1 MPTLCSL
8 NLFNWSDFIPNFT
21 ICSQLGRRIL
31 LFVSESIWAELGV
44 AGRGDR
50 TGPLLH
56 TDFVTTNNTWS
67 DMNMDHTI
75 ICREIA
81 KHNRPCRVIFD
92 RKSMSS
98 IVLGEDN
105 FY

>member
-8 NLFNWSDFIPNFT
+8 NLFNWSDFIPNIT

-44 AGRGDR
+44 AGREDSR
-50 TGPLLH
+50 PLLH

>member
-8 NLFNWSDFIPNFT
+8 NLFNWSDFIPNIT

-56 TDFVTTNNTWS
+56 TQTLSQPTHGVTRTLIIRSYVERLLNIS
-67 DMNMDHTI
+67 DH
-75 ICREIA
+75 
-81 KHNRPCRVIFD
+81 V
-92 RKSMSS
+92 
-98 IVLGEDN
+98 V
-105 FY
+105 

>member
-56 TDFVTTNNTWS
+56 TDFVTTNYTWS
-67 DMNMDHTI
+67 PEVTRTLI
-75 ICREIA
+75 IQSYVERLLNITDD
-81 KHNRPCRVIFD
+81 V
-92 RKSMSS
+92 
-98 IVLGEDN
+98 V
-105 FY
+105 